1 MGLCHRVFVIK
12 TIFVQGASHSA
23 RLFIAVVLSILLMFF
38 DHHQQHLKGFR
49 QVLATFVTPIVFI
62 ADIPGDFF
70 SWSGESLMSRS
81 QLRQQN
87 AALKDEV
94 LVLKAQLQKFAAL
107 KADNARLRN
116 LLGTE
121 NQQVERRLVA
131 EIISID
137 TKSFSLSFTVN
148 KGSLHDV
155 YVGQTVIDEYGIIG
169 QVTEVSPLFSTVL
182 MISDVT
188 HAIPVRVSRNGVRST
203 AVGTGQINLLTLQY
217 VPDTTDIK
225 EGDLLLSSGLGL
237 RFPDGY
243 PVAKVS
249 SVEHNPG
256 EDFAQIYAIPTAKL
270 EQSSPV
276 LLVWSERILKED

>member
-1 MGLCHRVFVIK
+1 MFV
-12 TIFVQGASHSA
+12 
-23 RLFIAVVLSILLMFF
+23 
-38 DHHQQHLKGFR
+38 DHHQKHLKGVR
-49 QVLATFVTPIVFI
+49 QVIATIVTPIVFLS
-62 ADIPGDFF
+62 DIPGDFF
-70 SWSGESLMSRS
+70 SWSGENLMSRS

-87 AALKDEV
+87 TSLKNEV

-107 KADNARLRN
+107 QADNARLRN

-137 TKSFSLSFTVN
+137 TKGFSLSFTVN
-148 KGSLHDV
+148 KGSVHEV
-155 YVGQTVIDEYGIIG
+155 YVGQTVIDEHGIIG
-169 QVTEVSPLFSTVL
+169 QVVEVSPLFSRVL
-182 MISDVT
+182 MISDTT
-188 HAIPVRVSRNGVRST
+188 HAIPIRVSRNGVRST
-203 AVGTGQINLLTLQY
+203 AIGTGQINLLALQY

-243 PVAKVS
+243 PVAQVS

-256 EDFAQIYAIPTAKL
+256 EDFARIYAKPTAKL

-276 LLVWSERILKED
+276 LLVWSERLLPEKVIEED